1 MKLENS
7 SENQE
12 DTNTKGPGGRRWR
25 WQRPLGLGY
34 LGNTGNINR
43 KKKIRG
49 NINSGSKIINSVLD
63 MLIWND
69 SKNIQK
75 AAGDIGLWKEVKS
88 GYINL
93 GFWWHLKISFSF
105 NNWKHFSSFIA
116 TLTSSEP
123 GLNLTAASAWYI
135 STGINYRIWY
145 R

>member
-7 SENQE
+7 SENQV
-12 DTNTKGPGGRRWR
+12 DTNTKGPGGRGWR

-49 NINSGSKIINSVLD
+49 NTNSGSKIINSVLD

-75 AAGDIGLWKEVKS
+75 AGGDIGLWKE
-88 GYINL
+88 GQ
-93 GFWWHLKISFSF
+93 
-105 NNWKHFSSFIA
+105 
-116 TLTSSEP
+116 E
-123 GLNLTAASAWYI
+123 
-135 STGINYRIWY
+135 
-145 R
+145 